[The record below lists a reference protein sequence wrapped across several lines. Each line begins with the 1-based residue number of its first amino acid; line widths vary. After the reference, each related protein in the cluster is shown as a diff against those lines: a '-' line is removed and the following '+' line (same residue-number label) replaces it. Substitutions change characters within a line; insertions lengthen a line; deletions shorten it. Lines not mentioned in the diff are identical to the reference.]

1 MESARYS
8 PRPLFFEDS
17 FPEIFSK
24 KQNPQPRSPQPLH
37 FLKDGICFAPHAER
51 AFIFFNHL
59 SQKQTHALFCR
70 DAGENAGFAK
80 KKNTDKKSR
89 SIFVFSTPPT
99 SLHCNDIVLR
109 GLQLRDVS
117 GERMR
122 QERLRNL
129 FRTPP
134 GQTTHKTRSLTAS
147 ITPRETLWSM
157 GGWNNP
163 ALMVKGRT
171 NALQDGNR
179 CCKQ

>member
-1 MESARYS
+1 M
-8 PRPLFFEDS
+8 LFFVGMRVKT
-17 FPEIFSK
+17 PVL
-24 KQNPQPRSPQPLH
+24 P
-37 FLKDGICFAPHAER
+37 
-51 AFIFFNHL
+51 
-59 SQKQTHALFCR
+59 
-70 DAGENAGFAK
+70 K

-134 GQTTHKTRSLTAS
+134 GQTTHKTPFSDG
-147 ITPRETLWSM
+147 EY
-157 GGWNNP
+157 NP
-163 ALMVKGRT
+163 ARDVMVYGRVEQPRPHGEGT
-171 NALQDGNR
+171 NQRIARRESLLQAVAGS
-179 CCKQ
+179 CKTTSFMCDESACVRFSKYEKMKLFLHFIKCI